1 MDVVEILRLVRCHLS
16 RIIVVA
22 RACRDGV
29 GAACARRRL
38 MWLCWHTQL
47 RLVHEKFP
55 SVQLRAISNT
65 QAHIVRGQVFVYVSP
80 TVRRRETV
88 CPAHVVQT
96 FRDLECTIIH
106 VEEPQ

>member
-1 MDVVEILRLVRCHLS
+1 
-16 RIIVVA
+16 
-22 RACRDGV
+22 
-29 GAACARRRL
+29 

-47 RLVHEKFP
+47 RLVHQHFP
-55 SVQLRAISNT
+55 SMQLRAIRNT
-65 QAHIVRGQVFVYVSP
+65 QDHIARGGVFVYVSP